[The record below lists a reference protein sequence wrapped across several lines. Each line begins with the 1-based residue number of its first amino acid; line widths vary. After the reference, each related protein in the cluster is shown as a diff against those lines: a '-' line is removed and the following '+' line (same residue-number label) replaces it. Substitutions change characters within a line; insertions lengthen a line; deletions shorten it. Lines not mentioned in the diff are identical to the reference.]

1 MKTNGRN
8 VRLRLDGHRCLMPGR
23 DPDRDVP
30 AGTWPSMASMGQ
42 GRCLSGA
49 RCRTCSRMAW
59 RRGRTISFGVQ
70 HNAEGLRA
78 LPFEIYKDK
87 NGKVL
92 VAWMTIGL

>member
-1 MKTNGRN
+1 
-8 VRLRLDGHRCLMPGR
+8 
-23 DPDRDVP
+23 
-30 AGTWPSMASMGQ
+30 
-42 GRCLSGA
+42 
-49 RCRTCSRMAW
+49 MAW